1 MVPIWGVLLLVVLLL
16 AVLLLI
22 VLLVLGYRRHARV
35 SQNRANLR
43 ISRDR
48 ANLDLQMI
56 SHQVQKVQTQ
66 SLTDDS
72 ASLPDSLP
80 SEFRAYVEPAKR
92 STSLREAQAASFPP
106 GPPSSSAGESVA
118 EQEVTFRSGA
128 ADTVA

>member
-1 MVPIWGVLLLVVLLL
+1 MVVLLL

-22 VLLVLGYRRHARV
+22 VLIVLYYRRTSRD
-35 SQNRANLR
+35 RANLR

-80 SEFRAYVEPAKR
+80 SEFRVYVEPAKR

>member
-1 MVPIWGVLLLVVLLL
+1 MVPIWGLLVVLLLVVLLFV
-16 AVLLLI
+16 AVI
-22 VLLVLGYRRHARV
+22 VLCYRRMSRD
-35 SQNRANLR
+35 RANLR

-80 SEFRAYVEPAKR
+80 SEFRVYVEPAKR

>member
-1 MVPIWGVLLLVVLLL
+1 MLLLVVLLL

-22 VLLVLGYRRHARV
+22 VLLVLCYRRFSRD
-35 SQNRANLR
+35 RANLR

-80 SEFRAYVEPAKR
+80 SEFRVYVEPAKR